1 MYRTLDLFAGAG
13 GLSLGFEMTGQFNT
27 IAIVENNANAAK
39 TFINNHKGVENY
51 QDILRVDFQ
60 ELKEKIG
67 DVDIVIGGPPCQ
79 GFSNANRQRRQL
91 VNGSNELVKKY
102 VEAISVLKPKAF
114 VMENVKTIAS
124 ETHYFC
130 VTNEDKKYLENDLGI
145 CPENKKVKL
154 YEGDRVINIKDS
166 MIKYPV
172 EILSMLSEEELYFL
186 YNVVKKW
193 DKLVKYFAK
202 ETNKKKLK
210 EIVKKLL
217 DNNDVPVWLRDD
229 AKTVVASLEVVLKN
243 TTSATEKDKKTIKE
257 FWDIQRYYQGIL
269 ELKNKKICYQ
279 VRCKRKTI
287 TVVLKTYVV
296 IDYIRRAF
304 ANLGYVTKENQ
315 LNAAMFGVP
324 QTRERFIM
332 IGVLPEYKVVDQ
344 ISEIQPLITSNSD
357 YITVRTAIGDLK
369 SMEPTVHSMDVVQT
383 RTYLPKINSFYRSI
397 VINPSSKKIYN
408 HVCTESRQDALDR
421 FKVIAPGENFHS
433 LPDDLKKNYE
443 NPKRTQNTVYR
454 RLSYELP
461 SDTVV
466 NVRKSMWIHPEL
478 DRAISAREAARL
490 QSFPDDYVFYGTKD
504 SVYQQIGN
512 AVPPLL
518 GRAVAEKVLE
528 ILGQRNEGVESLKEI
543 YARYL

>member
-27 IAIVENNANAAK
+27 VAIVENNAYAAK

-124 ETHYFC
+124 ETHYYC
-130 VTNEDKKYLENDLGI
+130 VTIEDKKYLENDLGI

-193 DKLVKYFAK
+193 NKLVKCFAK

-229 AKTVVASLEVVLKN
+229 AKAVVASLEVVLKN

-287 TVVLKTYVV
+287 AVVLKTYVV

-344 ISEIQPLITSNSD
+344 ISEIQPLITSNSN

-369 SMEPTVHSMDVVQT
+369 SMEPTVHSMDAVQT
-383 RTYLPKINSFYRSI
+383 RTYLPKINNFYRSI
-397 VINPSSKKIYN
+397 VFNPSSKKIYN

-528 ILGQRNEGVESLKEI
+528 ILGQRIEGVESLKEI
-543 YARYL
+543 YERYL